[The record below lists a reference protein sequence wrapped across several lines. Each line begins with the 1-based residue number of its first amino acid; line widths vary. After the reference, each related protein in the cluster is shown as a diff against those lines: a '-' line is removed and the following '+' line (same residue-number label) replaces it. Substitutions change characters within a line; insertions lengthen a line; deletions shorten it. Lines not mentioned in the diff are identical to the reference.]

1 MESFIIFLVMFV
13 TIIGP
18 SGVIAAIGYSSIKAL
33 GRNPSA
39 ARQILQAMI
48 VALLFAEAIAVIAL
62 LILFQL
68 FGRGSS

>member
-1 MESFIIFLVMFV
+1 MDGFIIFMVMFV

-18 SGVIAAIGYSSIKAL
+18 SSVIAAIGYASIRAL

-39 ARQILQAMI
+39 APKILQAMI
-48 VALLFAEAIAVIAL
+48 IALVFSESIAVIAL

-68 FGRGSS
+68 FGRG